1 MEGKGE
7 WRGRR
12 ENRRK
17 VRGIGKGKEEEK
29 ARGKRRSVQ
38 RKEIER
44 GHIIAMWK
52 Q

>member
-1 MEGKGE
+1 MGQVCTHVWVEEEGHKR
-7 WRGRR
+7 RGL
-12 ENRRK
+12 
-17 VRGIGKGKEEEK
+17 GKGKEEEK

>member
-12 ENRRK
+12 K
-17 VRGIGKGKEEEK
+17 VRGRGKGKEEEK
-29 ARGKRRSVQ
+29 ARGKRRSVRSVR

-44 GHIIAMWK
+44 GQIKAMWK